1 LGAGRLT
8 HMELAPKLRP
18 TDTPGR
24 PAGAWHRS
32 RTRKV
37 NMSDHDR
44 RDRKLAP
51 SSAGPSTPAVAAVG
65 NGKPLT
71 AEQVQNDPRVKIYIR
86 KADEAL
92 AEIGYTEHGERHVG
106 LVSHIAYNVLRRLG
120 HPERECELAAIAG
133 YLHDIGNVVNRDH
146 HAQTGAAMAMNLL
159 TSMGMPDLEIVRVI
173 SAIGNHN
180 ENEGDPVN
188 PVAAA
193 LILADKSDVHRTR
206 VRNPEMIKF
215 DIHDRV
221 NYAVEKSFLNVDEK
235 QRLITLELTIDPQ
248 ISQVMEYFEIFM
260 TRMLASRKAAKAL
273 GCTFGLMANGNRLT

>member
-1 LGAGRLT
+1 MPESERRERRPSAGATLAPGAGNG
-8 HMELAPKLRP
+8 E
-18 TDTPGR
+18 GR
-24 PAGAWHRS
+24 PI
-32 RTRKV
+32 TF
-37 NMSDHDR
+37 
-44 RDRKLAP
+44 
-51 SSAGPSTPAVAAVG
+51 
-65 NGKPLT
+65 
-71 AEQVQNDPRVKIYIR
+71 EQVQNDPRVRVYVR

-92 AEIGYTEHGERHVG
+92 AQIGYTEHGERHVG
-106 LVSHIAYNVLRRLG
+106 LVSHIAFNVLKRLG

-146 HAQTGAAMAMNLL
+146 HAQTGAAMAMQLL
-159 TSMGMPDLEIVRVI
+159 ASIGMPDLEIANVI
-173 SAIGNHN
+173 GAIGNHN
-180 ENEGDPVN
+180 ENEGDPTT

-235 QRLITLELTIDPQ
+235 QKLITLELTIDPQ

-260 TRMLASRKAAKAL
+260 TRMLASRKAAMAL